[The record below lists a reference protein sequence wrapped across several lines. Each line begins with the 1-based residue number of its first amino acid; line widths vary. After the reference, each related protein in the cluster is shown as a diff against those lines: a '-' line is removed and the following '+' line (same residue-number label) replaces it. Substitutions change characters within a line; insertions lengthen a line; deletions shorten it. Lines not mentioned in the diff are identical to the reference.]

1 MLLNFKYLKILNLL
15 WNCNKHVQS
24 LIEKLQNLNLFVQ
37 KKKKH
42 QFEVM
47 QMLDG
52 YIEYFSVTCA
62 SAGRAVA
69 RKKAMPMVKF
79 HIPRYLGSF

>member
-15 WNCNKHVQS
+15 RNCNKHVQS
-24 LIEKLQNLNLFVQ
+24 LIEKLQNLNLFVK

-47 QMLDG
+47 QMLEIYRRLQWYMRVSWQGCSD
-52 YIEYFSVTCA
+52 
-62 SAGRAVA
+62 
-69 RKKAMPMVKF
+69 KKGNV
-79 HIPRYLGSF
+79 HG